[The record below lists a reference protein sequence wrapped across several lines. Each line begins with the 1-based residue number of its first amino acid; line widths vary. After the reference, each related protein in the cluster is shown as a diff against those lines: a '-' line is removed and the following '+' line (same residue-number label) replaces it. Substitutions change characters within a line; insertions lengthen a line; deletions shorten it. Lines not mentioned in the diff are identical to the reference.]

1 MVCRDSLE
9 KTGESAE
16 NQAVAEKDA
25 HTRST
30 VQSNET
36 HCRFSG
42 SRSGNRRSNIPGGPV
57 SIYYDSRREIS
68 LMKLLKKI
76 DENFEKVIL
85 SILVL
90 AIVLVMLLQIV
101 CRYFFNNSLIWSEEF
116 CRYCYIYFM
125 FIGTSLA
132 VRERSEL
139 RVDAVVSI
147 LPEKARG
154 VLNVIVDIAVF
165 LMLVYLSYWSIPMV
179 QSMYYQGG
187 YSPALKLPVFIV
199 YMSVPI
205 GFILSA
211 LRYLQKFY
219 QMFKTASN
227 KKRNGGMN

>member
-1 MVCRDSLE
+1 
-9 KTGESAE
+9 
-16 NQAVAEKDA
+16 
-25 HTRST
+25 
-30 VQSNET
+30 
-36 HCRFSG
+36 
-42 SRSGNRRSNIPGGPV
+42 
-57 SIYYDSRREIS
+57 
-68 LMKLLKKI
+68 MKLLKKI

>member
-1 MVCRDSLE
+1 
-9 KTGESAE
+9 
-16 NQAVAEKDA
+16 
-25 HTRST
+25 
-30 VQSNET
+30 
-36 HCRFSG
+36 
-42 SRSGNRRSNIPGGPV
+42 
-57 SIYYDSRREIS
+57 
-68 LMKLLKKI
+68 MKMLKKI

-90 AIVLVMLLQIV
+90 AIILVMLLQIV

-154 VLNVIVDIAVF
+154 AVNVVVDIVVF
-165 LMLVYLSYWSIPMV
+165 VMLIYLSYWSIPMV
-179 QSMYYQGG
+179 QAMYHQGG
-187 YSPALKLPVFIV
+187 YSPALKLPMFIV

-219 QMFKTASN
+219 HMFKNASN
-227 KKRNGGMN
+227 KRRTGGMD